1 MVRAAH
7 ECGVLIMISD
17 DLTKGQIS
25 HHFRTLA
32 VPAAFGMLFATLYN
46 VVDVFF
52 AGMLGTYAQAG
63 LTIGY
68 QAFFIMMAVGFG
80 LGSALSA
87 LVSNAKGRN
96 DASDTQ
102 KLSYQG
108 IIFGVLVSI
117 CLVCI
122 GWFTGPWLIHLV
134 SEEGS
139 YREAALG
146 YFTWLLFALPAF
158 LLAYGANGIL
168 QANGDSVSLQRALT
182 LAFFANIGLNPLF
195 IFGIPNVWSGM
206 GFNGIAAATIV
217 SQTGVVV
224 WVLYRVF
231 SLPYMK
237 TGTRELFIPK
247 WISFL
252 EICKQML
259 PTTAALMVMF
269 LSGFIIQFALKGFGG
284 EALAAYGAALRIEQL
299 LLLPILGVTGALLPI
314 AGQNYGAENYDRV
327 RAALWFCWQVGFVMA
342 AIALPILWIGSAT
355 AMGVFTNDPK
365 VIANGISYLRV
376 DALLF
381 PFYMML
387 FSINSVL
394 QALKQPVWTLWISL
408 YRQGLGVGLF
418 VWIFI
423 SYFKL
428 GVIGVWFGI
437 AAAVFTG
444 WLLALFIVA
453 KVTNSAIGGLR

>member
-1 MVRAAH
+1 M
-7 ECGVLIMISD
+7 
-17 DLTKGQIS
+17 
-25 HHFRTLA
+25 
-32 VPAAFGMLFATLYN
+32 
-46 VVDVFF
+46 
-52 AGMLGTYAQAG
+52 
-63 LTIGY
+63 
-68 QAFFIMMAVGFG
+68 
-80 LGSALSA
+80 
-87 LVSNAKGRN
+87 
-96 DASDTQ
+96 
-102 KLSYQG
+102 
-108 IIFGVLVSI
+108 
-117 CLVCI
+117 
-122 GWFTGPWLIHLV
+122 
-134 SEEGS
+134 
-139 YREAALG
+139 
-146 YFTWLLFALPAF
+146 
-158 LLAYGANGIL
+158 
-168 QANGDSVSLQRALT
+168 
-182 LAFFANIGLNPLF
+182 
-195 IFGIPNVWSGM
+195 
-206 GFNGIAAATIV
+206 

-237 TGTRELFIPK
+237 TGTRDLFIPT

-269 LSGFIIQFALKGFGG
+269 LSGFIIQFVLKGFGG

-327 RAALWFCWQVGFVMA
+327 RAAVWFCWKAGLVMA

-365 VIANGISYLRV
+365 VIANGVSYLRV

-423 SYFKL
+423 YYFKL
-428 GVIGVWFGI
+428 GIIGVWFGI

-444 WLLALFIVA
+444 WLLALCIVA
-453 KVTNSAIGGLR
+453 TVTKSAIGGLRQSAEQTEGRS

>member
-1 MVRAAH
+1 
-7 ECGVLIMISD
+7 
-17 DLTKGQIS
+17 
-25 HHFRTLA
+25 
-32 VPAAFGMLFATLYN
+32 
-46 VVDVFF
+46 
-52 AGMLGTYAQAG
+52 
-63 LTIGY
+63 
-68 QAFFIMMAVGFG
+68 
-80 LGSALSA
+80 
-87 LVSNAKGRN
+87 
-96 DASDTQ
+96 
-102 KLSYQG
+102 
-108 IIFGVLVSI
+108 
-117 CLVCI
+117 
-122 GWFTGPWLIHLV
+122 V

-182 LAFFANIGLNPLF
+182 VAFFANIGLNPLF

-231 SLPYMK
+231 NLPYMK
-237 TGTRELFIPK
+237 TGTRDLFIPI
-247 WISFL
+247 WISFV

-269 LSGFIIQFALKGFGG
+269 ISGFIIQFALKGFGG

-327 RAALWFCWQVGFVMA
+327 RASVWFCWKVGFVMA

-355 AMGVFTNDPK
+355 AMDVFTNDPK
-365 VIANGISYLRV
+365 VIANGISYLRI

-408 YRQGLGVGLF
+408 YRQGLGVGLC

-423 SYFKL
+423 SYCKL